1 MNVQIRRLAVGIL
14 VLYSALFVRLN
25 VVQVYSAG
33 DLNVREGNNRQV
45 LRDFDRPRGKIQT
58 SDGTVLAFTTETGG
72 DGFEYQR
79 NYPTGELFA
88 QVTGYFTLGLGST
101 GVERSYGD
109 DLSGQ
114 SGAFELR
121 ALTNLF
127 DSEGTTGDVV
137 LSMRNDVQETARD
150 ALGDRRG
157 SVVALDPRTGEI
169 LALWSTPSYDPN
181 LLVDSTGSE
190 AIRVKT
196 LLDESPDKPLLARSF
211 RELFAPGST
220 FKVVTASAGVRSG
233 AVTMDTPSYPQLTEW
248 TPPGT
253 TKAIR
258 NFDGALCGGPLDE
271 ILRVSC
277 NTSFAEMGARTV
289 GPDQLVET
297 AEDFGFGSKP
307 PIDIPGAVAS
317 EIPTDYGR
325 PLGPFPDGEGGMVYE
340 NTAGLAQVSIGQGD
354 ARATPLQMAMV
365 AGAIGNGGIVM
376 EPHVVAE
383 VRDTE
388 GDVVREIEPAIWKR
402 PLDQKQAAVVRTAMD
417 GVVDDGTAEA
427 LDIEGFEVGGKTG
440 TAQTV
445 AGEDRSHAWIVG
457 YAGVEGE
464 AAEVAV
470 AVIVEAQQGISEQTG
485 GRVAAPIAQR
495 VLRTALNPAPVSAP
509 GDLPGQLGG
518 N

>member
-127 DSEGTTGDVV
+127 DSEGTTGDVE

-258 NFDGALCGGPLDE
+258 NFEVYFNYKVTGRITPELMDL
-271 ILRVSC
+271 
-277 NTSFAEMGARTV
+277 
-289 GPDQLVET
+289 LV
-297 AEDFGFGSKP
+297 DS
-307 PIDIPGAVAS
+307 GAV
-317 EIPTDYGR
+317 I
-325 PLGPFPDGEGGMVYE
+325 
-340 NTAGLAQVSIGQGD
+340 
-354 ARATPLQMAMV
+354 
-365 AGAIGNGGIVM
+365 
-376 EPHVVAE
+376 
-383 VRDTE
+383 
-388 GDVVREIEPAIWKR
+388 
-402 PLDQKQAAVVRTAMD
+402 
-417 GVVDDGTAEA
+417 
-427 LDIEGFEVGGKTG
+427 
-440 TAQTV
+440 
-445 AGEDRSHAWIVG
+445 
-457 YAGVEGE
+457 
-464 AAEVAV
+464 
-470 AVIVEAQQGISEQTG
+470 
-485 GRVAAPIAQR
+485 
-495 VLRTALNPAPVSAP
+495 
-509 GDLPGQLGG
+509 
-518 N
+518 